1 MPACVR
7 QASGAVASES
17 VYGFRDAGFRVSE
30 LRGISD
36 LGFRVYVFHVLDWHP
51 SYCLVLSREW
61 GNGSL

>member
-1 MPACVR
+1 M
-7 QASGAVASES
+7 ASES